1 MGRFDDFYNTRDWKR
16 LRQKKY
22 SDADGLCERCKER
35 GIVREGREV
44 HHIVP
49 LDKDW
54 SRRLDYGNLI
64 LLCNDCHNAEH
75 ERISPLQEFNK
86 FWEELKR

>member
-22 SDADGLCERCKER
+22 SDADGLCERCKAR

-54 SRRLDYGNLI
+54 SLRLDYDNLI
-64 LLCNDCHNAEH
+64 LLCSDCHAEAH
-75 ERISPLQEFNK
+75 ERDSELQRFER
-86 FWEELKR
+86 FWEGLK